1 MTQLV
6 ILLDVVTPSIQWAC
20 DRGKGVELIG
30 NFLNCAFVKGVNTNN
45 NRGLKKVVED
55 TGLDWLE
62 AKKLVGQTGWEDA
75 LESNRQVMYVVFGVY
90 PVLDC

>member
-6 ILLDVVTPSIQWAC
+6 ILPTLLLLYQWAC
-20 DRGKGVELIG
+20 DQGKGVELIG
-30 NFLNCAFVKGVNTNN
+30 NFLNCAFVNGVNTNN

-62 AKKLVGQTGWEDA
+62 AKKLVGQRAGRRFGIQSTG
-75 LESNRQVMYVVFGVY
+75 YVWRWSLGCTQF
-90 PVLDC
+90 